1 MKGNARALGEASRGV
16 PKPRPNIESQ
26 HSAGLGLPPVT
37 RATLSPPTT
46 RAGGT
51 YHEDCFLHPHH
62 VFARPPPPPQWRA
75 LAEKLKRSAIVCS
88 TVCRQ
93 CGLLSISAC
102 HFLPYPSE
110 PVKNTENLATARVRV
125 RVMLSVSACA
135 AVAERAGAY
144 RPLPHSPLRAHQ
156 PRRFGLR
163 INLWL
168 AGYPG

>member
-1 MKGNARALGEASRGV
+1 LR
-16 PKPRPNIESQ
+16 
-26 HSAGLGLPPVT
+26 PVT

-51 YHEDCFLHPHH
+51 FHEDCLLHPHQ

-110 PVKNTENLATARVRV
+110 PVKNTENLATAPVRA
-125 RVMLSVSACA
+125 RARSCGSHDPSRLARRCGEGWDLSAFAALALICAPTPPIRPARIIDLRSQSGWPDIQAKRCA
-135 AVAERAGAY
+135 AMICRQRG
-144 RPLPHSPLRAHQ
+144 
-156 PRRFGLR
+156 
-163 INLWL
+163 
-168 AGYPG
+168 